1 MTNQQ
6 IARQLQQYAREIQ
19 ARRESLYRVRAY
31 RRAALEVQRFDTAIA
46 DVAVDD
52 LGRTP
57 GIGKHL
63 AVVISNYARTGEW
76 RTYDQLAA

>member
-6 IARQLQQYAREIQ
+6 IARQLQQYAREIH

-31 RRAALEVQRFDTAIA
+31 RRAALEVQRFDKAIA
-46 DVAVDD
+46 EVAVDD
-52 LGRTP
+52 LGRAP

-63 AVVISNYARTGEW
+63 AVVISHYARTGVW
-76 RTYDQLAA
+76 RTFDQLAA